1 MRFKVEV
8 EGFGQTGF
16 ELLISELEGFR
27 GSVVNSSNTTI
38 LRFPCPEKAISCI
51 HAQGSKRKLVMSE
64 HASEGLSERERERER
79 INAFLKQ
86 QTTKPCT
93 SFIKFSLPLY
103 SSYITKPWKTFDR
116 FLNKAINPIKVSI
129 HTKAVDITSRLPGLR
144 ELGAVD
150 DGP

>member
-38 LRFPCPEKAISCI
+38 LRFPRPEKAISSI

-64 HASEGLSERERERER
+64 HASEGLSERERERDKR
-79 INAFLKQ
+79 L
-86 QTTKPCT
+86 
-93 SFIKFSLPLY
+93 S
-103 SSYITKPWKTFDR
+103 
-116 FLNKAINPIKVSI
+116 KAAN
-129 HTKAVDITSRLPGLR
+129 H
-144 ELGAVD
+144 
-150 DGP
+150 